1 MKVITYVTTGLR
13 VFGCGLVVFGSK
25 LTAQVAPAAPAG
37 PEANDDVVELSPFT
51 VSADTGWSA
60 NQTLSANRIKQEIK
74 EVPIAIDAI
83 TSDFTQD
90 LGLGTVD
97 EVFKFVAGAYAPPDI
112 ENDGQQDVIAFR
124 GLAQRGNA
132 SRNYFRW
139 YAPSDNYNVERIDFG
154 KGSNSL
160 VFGEIEPGGQA
171 SVFTKRARMRDF
183 GKITAGLNSE
193 GGYRLEL
200 DVNRK
205 VTDQL
210 ALRVNAVKRENRT
223 YQDASQ
229 FGLEG
234 VHGALTWQP
243 FKTTQVRL
251 EFERGDFDNVRGF
264 GGVQV
269 REISARTRAFSN
281 GVTYT
286 SDGDWVRSR
295 TAANG
300 VPTSY
305 VTASGKTILATGT
318 GNDFSRG
325 PAGGSPSLVEG
336 GFFDVTMLNPAT
348 GAVIGTRRVE
358 GFPKEYNIRGA
369 FDRQGRPFK
378 TYTLTVEQRL
388 GPVDFEV
395 AYNHQSQHANRTD
408 NFFNSTISLD
418 FEGRPYIDSTL
429 DIKRFAS
436 DTDAFRAIA
445 TYKFDQLSWTE
456 QTLVVSGEYTEEQ
469 FENIRWQY
477 YNIRPVEKGLQSS
490 IDITHDRARLRIYL
504 DDPQFY
510 SRALFDRMRPG
521 AVPDTADVAIR
532 PLRLIGSGGGS
543 MDGTQWRQAAAFSA
557 SLSGKYLRNRLNSL
571 IGFRRDFNRL
581 WEYDSV
587 AFEGQFGEEPFPSS
601 REDAAPGQYVQ
612 NLGQRGA
619 LTTFSSGLSFAVT
632 KDINVYAAY
641 GESFRFQDALT
652 FDRER
657 IGAIQGESKELGIK
671 GDFWNRRASL
681 SLGVFEIQRL
691 NAPTSYNSLPSAL
704 SADEAEYLMNRGL
717 PSSDPNFKPA
727 TRLANSASRNFNST
741 EKSKGFD
748 LTLTSQP
755 LDGLQLRF
763 TLAYADVE
771 ATADVGNML
780 KYYNDALADPNFLT
794 PPPTSPIN
802 AAGAATILIDTKSI
816 LDTFGT
822 PGRATGPRAAKWSA
836 SWVVDYDF
844 GKSPWERLKGV
855 RFGINGAWRDDYLFG
870 ISNGQE
876 LIGGTRHDVSA
887 YIMRDQRIF
896 GHRTRIRLGARNLFD
911 LENGD
916 LRKTGFTTM
925 ADGTNVYRF
934 SYVEPVQVDL
944 TLTLDF

>member
-1 MKVITYVTTGLR
+1 MTNPSLTSNGRRLLVGVPLAFAGL
-13 VFGCGLVVFGSK
+13 LS
-25 LTAQVAPAAPAG
+25 AQVAPPAS
-37 PEANDDVVELSPFT
+37 PSENDIVEMSPFT
-51 VSADTGWSA
+51 VSADSGWSA
-60 NQTLSANRIKQEIK
+60 NQTLSANRIKQELK

-83 TSDFTQD
+83 TADFTQD

-97 EVFKFVAGAYAPPDI
+97 EVFKFVAGAYAPPNI
-112 ENDGQQDVIAFR
+112 ENDGQQDAISFR

-183 GKITAGLNSE
+183 GKVTARVNDE

-205 VTDQL
+205 LTDSL
-210 ALRVNAVKRENRT
+210 AIRLNGVKREDRT

-234 VHGALTWQP
+234 LHAALTWQP
-243 FKTTQVRL
+243 FPTTQIRF
-251 EFERGDFDNVRGF
+251 EYERGDFANVRGF

-269 REISARTRAFSN
+269 RELSARTRAFSN

-295 TAANG
+295 TTTNG
-300 VPTSY
+300 VPTTY
-305 VTASGKTILATGT
+305 VTASGKTIIASGS
-318 GNDFSRG
+318 GNDFSLG
-325 PAGGSPSLVEG
+325 PTGGSPSLVEG
-336 GFFDVTMLNPAT
+336 GFFDVTMRARAN
-348 GAVIGTRRVE
+348 GAVTGTTRVD
-358 GFPKEYNIRGA
+358 GFPKHYNIRGS

-378 TYTLTVEQRL
+378 TYTFTLEQKV
-388 GPVDFEV
+388 GPVDFEI
-395 AYNHQSQHANRTD
+395 AYNRQSQHANRTD
-408 NFFNSTISLD
+408 NFFSNTVSLD

-445 TYKFDQLSWTE
+445 AYKFDRFDWTE

-469 FENIRWQY
+469 FHNVRWQY
-477 YNIRPVEKGLQSS
+477 YNVRPVENGLQSA
-490 IDITHDRARLRIYL
+490 INITHDRARLRIYL

-521 AVPDTADVAIR
+521 AVPDTPEVAIR
-532 PLRLIGSGGGS
+532 ALRVFGSGGGS
-543 MDGTQWRQAAAFSA
+543 ASGTQWRQAAAFSA

-581 WEYDSV
+581 WEYEAV
-587 AFEGQFGEEPFPSS
+587 VFEGPLGEERVAPY
-601 REDAAPGQYVQ
+601 REDAAPGEYVQ

-619 LTTFSSGLSFAVT
+619 LTTFSTGASYAVT
-632 KDINVYAAY
+632 RAVNVYAAY

-657 IGAIQGESKELGIK
+657 IGAIQGESKEVGVK
-671 GDFWNRRASL
+671 GDFWGGRASL
-681 SLGVFEIQRL
+681 TMGLFEIQRL
-691 NAPTSYNSLPSAL
+691 NAPTSYTSLPSAL
-704 SADEAEYLMNRGL
+704 SADEVEYLMNRGL
-717 PSSDPNFKPA
+717 TPDDPNFKPA
-727 TRLANSASRNFNST
+727 TRLTNSASRNFNST
-741 EKSKGFD
+741 EKSSGFD
-748 LTLTSQP
+748 LTLTARP
-755 LDGLQLRF
+755 IDGLQLRF
-763 TLAYADVE
+763 TVARADVE
-771 ATADVGNML
+771 STADVANMQ

-794 PPPTSPIN
+794 PPPTSPIS
-802 AAGAATILIDTKSI
+802 AAGAATILTDTKAI

-836 SWVVDYDF
+836 SWIVDYDF
-844 GKSPWERLKGV
+844 GKSPWEILKGV
-855 RFGINGAWRDDYLFG
+855 RMGVNGSWRDDYLFG

-876 LIGGTRHDVSA
+876 LAGGSRHEVSM
-887 YIMRDQRIF
+887 YLMRDQRLF

-925 ADGTNVYRF
+925 SDGTNVYRY

-944 TLTLDF
+944 SFSLDF